1 MQCVILAGGLGTRM
15 LPMTARVP
23 KVLLP
28 VCGQPFAHHQLSWL
42 ARQGVDEIVFSIG
55 HQGTQIREYVGDGR
69 RWSLSVKYVD
79 EGNELRG
86 TAGALRLALD
96 SGVLAEAFLV
106 IYGDSFLPVPFPPIW
121 DAFEQSGL
129 PALMT
134 VFRNAGQWDTSNV
147 LFESNNIILYDKTRR
162 DPRSD
167 AMRHIDYGL
176 SALHRLTLQRWVP
189 EGIRMDLAEVFHQLS
204 LQSCLA
210 GFEVHQRFY
219 EIGSPRGLADLEAY
233 LDRNPFENNLT

>member
-15 LPMTARVP
+15 LPLTARVP

-42 ARQGVDEIVFSIG
+42 ARQGVDEVVFSIG
-55 HQGTQIREYVGDGR
+55 HQGSQIREYVEDGR

-86 TAGALRLALD
+86 TAGALRLALNQ
-96 SGVLAEAFLV
+96 GVLADSFLV
-106 IYGDSFLPVPFPPIW
+106 LYGDSFLPVPFLPVW
-121 DAFEQSGL
+121 QAFQQSGL

-134 VFRNAGQWDTSNV
+134 VYHNAGQWDTSNV
-147 LFESNNIILYDKTRR
+147 IFEDQRLILYDKTRR
-162 DPRSD
+162 DPRSN

-176 SALHRLTLQRWVP
+176 SVLHRSVLHSRVP
-189 EGIRMDLAEVFHQLS
+189 EGIKMDLADVFYQLC
-204 LQSCLA
+204 LESCLA
-210 GFEVHQRFY
+210 GFEVHERFY
-219 EIGSPRGLADLEAY
+219 EIGSPNGLADLEAY
-233 LDRNPFENNLT
+233 LAGC